1 MRRLLVAGIAALA
14 VVLGLVVSTGVA
26 SAAPSRSISCVGADA
41 TSTSCVPTTPNGHKL
56 PACTITTP
64 AAGAGCSDTLG
75 GHLGVGLDVDLGG
88 TVGGPQIDCT
98 VGHHRVG
105 NHCVPDGV
113 GFPHDGHGYPG
124 NWGGPRIDGRY
135 LWLDQNLSL
144 DVCSDTTY
152 GGWYNRYSS
161 HRDGFLRLLGGNPN
175 ARWMQLH
182 SSSCGSGVSVSNDG
196 QCVTYRQDALRYGND
211 LNTVRRDWS
220 GLRLRLLSSHHGW
233 NGSDLSLLS
242 LGERNDWNRLS
253 GLDRQRFDNYN
264 RVYSQLRTV
273 CNDPNPQVV
282 ILQAPAPVTY
292 AAPVADPAPA
302 AVAPSASDGASKP
315 LASSPV
321 PSGSVSTGGD
331 SPAYVLAHARAV

>member
-1 MRRLLVAGIAALA
+1 MRRLLVAGLAALA

-26 SAAPSRSISCVGADA
+26 SAAPSRSHDVSCTGVALG
-41 TSTSCVPTTPNGHKL
+41 TCTPTLPNGHTL
-56 PACTITTP
+56 APCTIL
-64 AAGAGCSDTLG
+64 AGATSCSDSIDLG
-75 GHLGVGLDVDLGG
+75 AHLGLGG

-124 NWGGPRIDGRY
+124 TWGGPRIDGRY

-152 GGWYNRYSS
+152 GGWYNRNSA

-182 SSSCGSGVSVSNDG
+182 NSSCGSGVSVSNDG

-211 LNTVRRDWS
+211 LNANRRDWS

-292 AAPVADPAPA
+292 SAAPADPSAT
-302 AVAPSASDGASKP
+302 APSADDGASKP
-315 LASSPV
+315 LASAPLNSALPAPAV
-321 PSGSVSTGGD
+321 APSNGGD
-331 SPAYVLAHARAV
+331 SPAFVLAHARAV

>member
-1 MRRLLVAGIAALA
+1 MRRLLAGLAALA
-14 VVLGLVVSTGVA
+14 VVLGLCLISVGTA
-26 SAAPSRSISCVGADA
+26 SAAPCDTPGSHRNGDGQFCGGAGLNLDLKATAGVDIATTADRVRCPDGQHHDA
-41 TSTSCVPTTPNGHKL
+41 AGLCVPNGVGD
-56 PACTITTP
+56 PACTVDHNP
-64 AAGAGCSDTLG
+64 RVPGCQNS
-75 GHLGVGLDVDLGG
+75 
-88 TVGGPQIDCT
+88 GPIY
-98 VGHHRVG
+98 G
-105 NHCVPDGV
+105 
-113 GFPHDGHGYPG
+113 GHGYPG
-124 NWGGPRIDGRY
+124 TWGGPRIDGRY

-144 DVCSDTTY
+144 DVCSDSTY

-182 SSSCGSGVSVSNDG
+182 SSSCTNQVSVSNDG

-211 LNTVRRDWS
+211 LNANRRDWS

-282 ILQAPAPVTY
+282 ILQAPAAVTY
-292 AAPVADPAPA
+292 AAPAAD
-302 AVAPSASDGASKP
+302 PSASGNDGASKP
-315 LASSPV
+315 LASAPLNSALPA
-321 PSGSVSTGGD
+321 PSVAPSNGGVET
-331 SPAYVLAHARAV
+331 AFVLAHARAV